1 MVTMALG
8 IRTTTF
14 NLDQTATRI
23 QVDFTL
29 HALVKALTKTN

>member
-1 MVTMALG
+1 MMTMALG

-23 QVDFTL
+23 QVDFT